1 MGQLTKDTVVR
12 YIVDRK
18 KIWDIDKTLANQAV
32 QNFNDGEFEKFS
44 TMHYNCIYLI
54 IKSKLAEI
62 EDPAQRIAYI
72 DCLIMNYNDMQDNKG
87 INIITGIFSE
97 GLLGVSLFDISNDTW
112 IKVVAMLLIGVFT
125 TFNIVTALT
134 RRWKF
139 YQMIL
144 TQVKSEMA
152 NS

>member
-1 MGQLTKDTVVR
+1 MSKLTKSDVIK
-12 YIVDRK
+12 YIVNRK
-18 KIWDIDKTLANQAV
+18 KIWDIDSELANQAV
-32 QNFNDGEFEKFS
+32 QNIYDGEFEKFS

-54 IKSKLAEI
+54 IKSKLDKI
-62 EDPAQRIAYI
+62 EDPSQRIAYI
-72 DCLIMNYNDMQDNKG
+72 DCLIMNYNDMQDNKS

-97 GLLGVSLFDISNDTW
+97 GLLGVSLLDISDDTW

-125 TFNIVTALT
+125 VFNIVSALT

-144 TQVKSEMA
+144 AEIKSEMI

>member
-1 MGQLTKDTVVR
+1 MGKLTKDTVVR

-18 KIWDIDKTLANQAV
+18 KIWDIDSNLANQAV
-32 QNFNDGEFEKFS
+32 QNINEGEFEKFS

-62 EDPAQRIAYI
+62 EYPAQRIAYI
-72 DCLIMNYNDMQDNKG
+72 DCLIMNYNDMQDNKS

-97 GLLGVSLFDISNDTW
+97 GLLGVSLFDISNDIW
-112 IKVVAMLLIGVFT
+112 IKAVAMLLIGVFT
-125 TFNIVTALT
+125 VFNIVSTLT
-134 RRWKF
+134 CRWKF

-144 TQVKSEMA
+144 TQVKREMT

>member
-1 MGQLTKDTVVR
+1 MGKLTKDTVVR

-18 KIWDIDKTLANQAV
+18 KIWDIDSNLANQAV
-32 QNFNDGEFEKFS
+32 QNINDGEFEKFS

-54 IKSKLAEI
+54 IKNKLAEI
-62 EDPAQRIAYI
+62 EDPAQRMAYI
-72 DCLIMNYNDMQDNKG
+72 NCLIMNYNDMQDNTN

-97 GLLGVSLFDISNDTW
+97 GLLGISLFDISNDMW
-112 IKVVAMLLIGVFT
+112 IKAVIMLLIGVFT
-125 TFNIVTALT
+125 VFNIVSALT

-144 TQVKSEMA
+144 TQVKSEIT